1 MYDTIRRNQGKLTMS
16 EELAHP
22 SLRNV
27 VADQSFFAHIVARD
41 HECALKIYTTST
53 LAAMFTNTILWFSIN
68 FIFIMTTLET
78 YLILSEALTSIP
90 KIGSFAIPLTHLSY
104 KWEKFK
110 ALPKF
115 NIIHEN
121 RKLPQEVYIGNIL
134 AISQLLWRFEYQN
147 LGQTELTLM

>member
-53 LAAMFTNTILWFSIN
+53 LAAMFTNTIL
-68 FIFIMTTLET
+68 
-78 YLILSEALTSIP
+78 
-90 KIGSFAIPLTHLSY
+90 
-104 KWEKFK
+104 
-110 ALPKF
+110 
-115 NIIHEN
+115 
-121 RKLPQEVYIGNIL
+121 
-134 AISQLLWRFEYQN
+134 
-147 LGQTELTLM
+147 